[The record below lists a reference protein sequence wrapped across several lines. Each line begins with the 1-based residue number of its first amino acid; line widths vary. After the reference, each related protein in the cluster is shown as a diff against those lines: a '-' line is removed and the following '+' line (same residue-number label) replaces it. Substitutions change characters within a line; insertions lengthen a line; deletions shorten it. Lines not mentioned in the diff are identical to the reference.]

1 MCYCEQALKTL
12 QNYSLP
18 DELLACRY
26 KTLRKPKWTPPSWV
40 FGPMWTALYAM
51 MGYASYLVWQNGAPH
66 LPLTL
71 YGIQLVM
78 NLAWSPIF
86 FKAKEIGYALLDQ
99 VGECPYLQVCPTRCQ
114 SWDSVCNMY
123 R

>member
-1 MCYCEQALKTL
+1 
-12 QNYSLP
+12 
-18 DELLACRY
+18 
-26 KTLRKPKWTPPSWV
+26 
-40 FGPMWTALYAM
+40 M

-86 FKAKEIGYALLDQ
+86 FKAKEIGYSLLDQ
-99 VGECPYLQVCPTRCQ
+99 VGGWFII
-114 SWDSVCNMY
+114 SDSPVLLLNLALTKLISLDQHMGSMLDVHC
-123 R
+123 

>member
-1 MCYCEQALKTL
+1 
-12 QNYSLP
+12 
-18 DELLACRY
+18 
-26 KTLRKPKWTPPSWV
+26 
-40 FGPMWTALYAM
+40 M

-86 FKAKEIGYALLDQ
+86 FKAKEIGYSLLDQ
-99 VGECPYLQVCPTRCQ
+99 VGEEQGIEFCAVPMVHIINVLVLTLTALG
-114 SWDSVCNMY
+114 SLA
-123 R
+123 